1 VDDLLA
7 NREAPDAGTVVASGL
22 IQQRAN
28 GVYSLVLTAKS
39 QSRRIEGENCVELAQ
54 AAALLLAL
62 LVDPSHEAVLPGGAA
77 EMRTEEQE
85 VENRAAEQP
94 AREEPRAESGA
105 AAAQQD
111 RTSTPPA
118 RTEKIRLLAE
128 GALRLEVGSWP
139 DARPGAMIG
148 FGLSYA
154 NLQALLHAS
163 VSQPVR
169 LHSTSGGTLR
179 LFVSA
184 FDLTFSYLAEFGR
197 WGVGP
202 AAGTDLG
209 VMRATS
215 QDLEP
220 APRISLSLSLFGTIR
235 GSFQATSALRLW
247 LGAGAGYPA
256 VRPRWVVGDGE
267 ELHRLGP
274 FLRGQAGVQ
283 LEF

>member
-1 VDDLLA
+1 
-7 NREAPDAGTVVASGL
+7 
-22 IQQRAN
+22 
-28 GVYSLVLTAKS
+28 
-39 QSRRIEGENCVELAQ
+39 
-54 AAALLLAL
+54 
-62 LVDPSHEAVLPGGAA
+62 
-77 EMRTEEQE
+77 
-85 VENRAAEQP
+85 
-94 AREEPRAESGA
+94 
-105 AAAQQD
+105 
-111 RTSTPPA
+111 
-118 RTEKIRLLAE
+118 
-128 GALRLEVGSWP
+128 
-139 DARPGAMIG
+139 
-148 FGLSYA
+148 
-154 NLQALLHAS
+154 

-202 AAGTDLG
+202 AAGTELG